1 MNICVI
7 TGLYPTEQ
15 SSSGG
20 VFIHERLMQ
29 LRKQGIP
36 YKIYAVEKRYS
47 PGAALI
53 YRLAKRKSFQVSTIV
68 SWDQSDTIIPLFYYV
83 NIFDMILSHL
93 HPRLYHEKILEYLS
107 DKLDVRADTIIHVHW
122 VYPQGYYGV
131 RIAKH
136 YGVPCVITAHGSD
149 IHTDPQQ
156 NRLIRKTT
164 LAALSSAD
172 RVIFVSQALLNSAK
186 TLGYEGN
193 NAIVIPNGIDSVFL
207 LPVNRE
213 TAVKKTGWQR
223 SHKYVVGFVGN
234 LVPVK
239 RADAFPKI
247 FHYIHE
253 TMNDVEFVLVGKGIL
268 ESSIKEQCGDLQ
280 VTFTGMVPHD
290 DVLYWMNLFDVLILP
305 SRNEGWGCVIS
316 EAYACGIP
324 VVGSDAGGIPEAMGG
339 LGVVVPEGDD
349 FEKRFAGAVCEVL
362 NKNHVSE
369 KQNLIDT
376 ASRNTWEQCI
386 MKEIGVYKSLLDS
399 KEKS

>member
-15 SSSGG
+15 STSGG
-20 VFIHERLMQ
+20 AFIHERLMQ

-36 YKIYAVEKRYS
+36 YKTYVIEKKYS

-53 YRLAKRKSFQVSTIV
+53 YRLAKRKSFQVSTVV
-68 SWDQSDTIIPLFYYV
+68 SWDESDTIIPLFYYV

-93 HPRLYHEKILEYLS
+93 HPRLYHEKIQKYLS
-107 DKLDVRADTIIHVHW
+107 GKLDVREDTIIHVHW
-122 VYPQGYYGV
+122 AYPQGYYGV

-149 IHTDPQQ
+149 IHTYPQK
-156 NRLIRKTT
+156 NRLIRKAT

-172 RVIFVSQALLNSAK
+172 RVIFVSQSLLNSAK
-186 TLGYEGN
+186 TLGYAGD
-193 NAIVIPNGIDSVFL
+193 NAVVIPNGIDSEAF
-207 LPVNRE
+207 LPVNRK
-213 TAVKKTGWQR
+213 TASRKTGWQKSR
-223 SHKYVVGFVGN
+223 KYVVGYVGN
-234 LVPVK
+234 LIPIK

-253 TMNDVEFVLVGKGIL
+253 TMNDVEFVLVGQGSL

-280 VTFTGMVPHD
+280 VTFAGLVPHD

-339 LGVVVPEGDD
+339 MGVVVPDGDD
-349 FEKRFAGAVCEVL
+349 FEMRFAGAVCEIL
-362 NKNHVSE
+362 RDNSVSE
-369 KQNLIDT
+369 RQNLIDT
-376 ASRNTWEQCI
+376 ASRNTWEQCV
-386 MKEIGVYKSLLDS
+386 MKEIGVYTSLLES